1 MCNTELIIG
10 IVGGMGSYATVDFF
24 RKVIEAFPAE
34 KEWERPR
41 IIVDNYCTMPSRVR
55 AILYGEGRE
64 ELVEDLSE
72 SVRNLMRV
80 GANKIVLACNTS
92 HVFLPDIIQNV
103 PESKEHFVHIIDE
116 CGKSIQNSG
125 IRSVGLI
132 ASEGTIE
139 TRIYPNTFEKYGIS
153 INAPDEQQFELLRQ
167 FIEAIKQNKLNDSV
181 MDAFEKFIEDFED
194 EAVILGCTELPILY
208 AACAQ
213 RGYQS
218 TKKIFDPLQS
228 AIDALVVAN
237 GK

>member
-24 RKVIEAFPAE
+24 RKVVEAFPAE

-41 IIVDNYCTMPSRVR
+41 IVVDNYCTMPSRVR
-55 AILYGEGRE
+55 AILYGENRG
-64 ELVEDLSE
+64 ELVSQLSD

-92 HVFLPDIIQNV
+92 HVFLPDIIEHV
-103 PESKEHFVHIIDE
+103 PESKECFVHIIDE
-116 CGKSIQNSG
+116 CGKSIEKSG
-125 IRSVGLI
+125 VRSVGLI

-139 TRIYPNTFEKYGIS
+139 TSIYPNTFEQYGIS
-153 INAPDEQQFELLRQ
+153 INAPDEEQFALLRE
-167 FIEAIKQNKLNDSV
+167 FIEAIKQNKLDDSV

-208 AACAQ
+208 AACVR

-218 TKKIFDPLQS
+218 TKQIFDPLQS
-228 AIDALVVAN
+228 AIDALVAAN
-237 GK
+237 EK